1 MSNYSLSG
9 HVALVTGSSKGLG
22 ASIVRNLASA
32 GASVAV
38 NAFNN
43 TDRAQKLA
51 DEINEEGGKA
61 IAVGADVTKASQI
74 LSLIHI

>member
-51 DEINEEGGKA
+51 DEIN
-61 IAVGADVTKASQI
+61 
-74 LSLIHI
+74 